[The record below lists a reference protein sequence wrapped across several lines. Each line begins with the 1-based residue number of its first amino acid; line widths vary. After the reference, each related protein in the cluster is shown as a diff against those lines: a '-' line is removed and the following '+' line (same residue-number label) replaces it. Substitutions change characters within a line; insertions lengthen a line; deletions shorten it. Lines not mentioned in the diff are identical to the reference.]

1 MLQSPGNHALAAAS
15 MKTPRAFIELTQPAH
30 RRFSMNLILLVVL
43 AFLLFGGGYGMTYG
57 GWGGSGYAHYGYGGF
72 GLGTILLI
80 VFLVLLLR

>member
-1 MLQSPGNHALAAAS
+1 
-15 MKTPRAFIELTQPAH
+15 
-30 RRFSMNLILLVVL
+30 MNLILLVVL